1 MGPTDLPQIRINAE
15 GIVIADTLGIILQ
28 PSRRDYRKHRCHW
41 RALSAD
47 GKALTGWTFS
57 PRLALL
63 AALRNGPV
71 NRP

>member
-1 MGPTDLPQIRINAE
+1 MGQTDLPQIRINPDGQVTA
-15 GIVIADTLGIILQ
+15 GPFTLQ

-63 AALRNGPV
+63 AALRRQSAAGLGD
-71 NRP
+71 